1 MNDGEGLTRR
11 PRILLPSTRVGPLRA
26 VLKRVGVALALLV
39 AVVTAVYIGRDG
51 YRDNAGGPLSLLD
64 CFYYATVSVSTTGYG
79 DITPVT
85 PLARFVNIVFITPVR
100 VLFLIVLVGTTL
112 EVLAER
118 TREDWRKTRW
128 RTRVRDHI
136 VVAGY
141 GTKGRSAIKTLL
153 NTGVDRADIVVVDP
167 DPRAVADAA
176 EAGLVGIVGDATRS
190 AVLRQAAVQ
199 RAREIVVASA
209 RDDTAVLITLTA
221 RQLNPRA
228 GIQASVRES
237 ENVPLLRQSGAD
249 HVVTSSEA
257 AGRLLGVST
266 RHPAVSEVIEDLLEQ
281 GSGLDL
287 IERPVHRDEIG
298 KTIKA
303 VAQPALALIRD
314 GRILPYDHPACEVL
328 RFGDRLIVARSSPR
342 RAEPVGDPYAE
353 EPDAEDDSAA
363 REAVERETGA
373 VDGTVDGEE
382 RVERDR
388 ERD

>member
-1 MNDGEGLTRR
+1 MEEGPSGGR
-11 PRILLPSTRVGPLRA
+11 PRVLLPKARVGPLRA
-26 VLKRVGVALALLV
+26 VLKRVGIALLLLFAVV
-39 AVVTAVYIGRDG
+39 AVVYLGRRG
-51 YRDNAGGPLSLLD
+51 YRDTAGGTLSLLD

-79 DITPVT
+79 DITPVSET
-85 PLARFVNIVFITPVR
+85 ARLVNTVFVTPVR

-128 RTRVRDHI
+128 RARVRDHI

-153 NTGVDRADIVVVDP
+153 GSGVDRESIVVVDP
-167 DPRAVADAA
+167 DPRVVGEAA
-176 EAGLVGIVGDATRS
+176 EAGFVGIVGDATRS
-190 AVLRQAAVQ
+190 AVLKQAAVQ

-228 GIQASVRES
+228 GIQAAVRES

-266 RHPAVSEVIEDLLEQ
+266 GQPHVSEVIEDLLDQ

-287 IERPVHRDEIG
+287 VERDVRPEETGGPIS
-298 KTIKA
+298 A
-303 VAQPALALIRD
+303 VPEPALAIVRD
-314 GRILPYDHPACEVL
+314 GRTLPYDHAACSLL
-328 RFGDRLIVARSSPR
+328 RDGDRLIVARSSPR
-342 RAEPVGDPYAE
+342 AGEH
-353 EPDAEDDSAA
+353 AA
-363 REAVERETGA
+363 
-373 VDGTVDGEE
+373 DGEE
-382 RVERDR
+382 R
-388 ERD
+388 